1 MAQSLDTEGAGKAGS
16 GDVVL
21 SNWTNAGR
29 KDESAT
35 IDKGQ
40 AALVEYIN
48 TIRIYCCWCYIY
60 SESYQNSKRLYN

>member
-35 IDKGQ
+35 AKAIKTANGC
-40 AALVEYIN
+40 I
-48 TIRIYCCWCYIY
+48 IRIYVGDNDNLGQQCDTYTETW
-60 SESYQNSKRLYN
+60 